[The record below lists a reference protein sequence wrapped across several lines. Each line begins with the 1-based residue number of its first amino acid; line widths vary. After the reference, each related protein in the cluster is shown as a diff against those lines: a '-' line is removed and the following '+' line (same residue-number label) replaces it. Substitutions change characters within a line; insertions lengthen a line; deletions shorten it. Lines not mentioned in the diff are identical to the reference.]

1 MLEGFNSIGELQK
14 FWKAHEEIS
23 LQSEHQQH
31 YQSLIEPLVKLYSL
45 FFAYQAHVICH
56 LSKAQLSR
64 VWKDLSSPN
73 FRMNKLDDINKLS
86 EKCCKLISMSRE
98 SEI

>member
-1 MLEGFNSIGELQK
+1 MLEGFSSIGELQK
-14 FWKAHEEIS
+14 FWEAHEKIS
-23 LQSEHQQH
+23 FKSEHQHH

-56 LSKAQLSR
+56 LSKTQPSR
-64 VWKDLSSPN
+64 AWKDLSSPE
-73 FRMNKLDDINKLS
+73 FWTNKLDDINKLS
-86 EKCCKLISMSRE
+86 EKCCKLIGVSRE